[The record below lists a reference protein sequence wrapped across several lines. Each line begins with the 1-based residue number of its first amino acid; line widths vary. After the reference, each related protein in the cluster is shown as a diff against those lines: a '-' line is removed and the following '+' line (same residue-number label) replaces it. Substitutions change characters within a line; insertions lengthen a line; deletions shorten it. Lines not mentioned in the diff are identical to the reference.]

1 MDWPAQIPDF
11 NITENMGC
19 AGEEVSGL
27 TIQVIITWMLHEPIE
42 ISIA

>member
-19 AGEEVSGL
+19 AGEEVSEKRLVVRLGDHGC
-27 TIQVIITWMLHEPIE
+27 WMSLLK
-42 ISIA
+42 